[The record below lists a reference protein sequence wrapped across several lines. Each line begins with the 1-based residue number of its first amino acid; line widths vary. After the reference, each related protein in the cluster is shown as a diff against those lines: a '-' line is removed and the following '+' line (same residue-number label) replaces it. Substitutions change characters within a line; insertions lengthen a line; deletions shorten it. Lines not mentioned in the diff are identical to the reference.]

1 MKNKKSNAITC
12 LIATM
17 LLILSGCISHKK
29 AVPSDNGCKEKN
41 WAICSIFLK
50 EIENSDKNRPTKIA
64 ILDSG
69 ISKQVDSL
77 QKYVVKEYN
86 TLDNSFKTSAQNEH
100 GTMIAS
106 IIVSTSFKDTRV
118 GINENVQLYDVQ
130 VLDSQADGK
139 IKNTVK
145 GIDWAI
151 SQEVDIINMSYG
163 FSYSDL
169 SLKKAIKRA
178 ANAGILIIAA
188 TGNTFGLST
197 DYPARYQNVLSI
209 SAIDK
214 NKSIYSY
221 AGKGKVDFVAPGV
234 DVPVLNLN
242 GKLKLQ
248 SGTSF
253 STAYATGVISL
264 VINDQ
269 DNETIIKRLKEHSE
283 KLGSKNIFGD
293 GLIQFKE
300 E

>member
-1 MKNKKSNAITC
+1 MNNKKTNAIMC

-17 LLILSGCISHKK
+17 LLILSGCISQKK
-29 AVPSDNGCKEKN
+29 AVPNDNGCREKN
-41 WAICSIFLK
+41 WAICSISLN
-50 EIENSDKNRPTKIA
+50 EIENLDKNHPTKIA

-69 ISKQVDSL
+69 ISKEVNSL

-139 IKNTVK
+139 IEHTVK

-151 SQEVDIINMSYG
+151 SQKVNIINMSYG

-169 SLKKAIKRA
+169 SLKKAIERA
-178 ANAGILIIAA
+178 TNAGILIVAA
-188 TGNTFGLST
+188 AGNTFGLST

-214 NKSIYSY
+214 NKSIYPY

-234 DVPVLNLN
+234 DVPVLNLK
-242 GKLKLQ
+242 GRLKLQ

-253 STAYATGVISL
+253 SAAYATGVISL
-264 VINDQ
+264 GINDQ
-269 DNETIIKRLKEHSE
+269 DNKTIVKRLKNT
-283 KLGSKNIFGD
+283 LKN
-293 GLIQFKE
+293 
-300 E
+300 